1 MSSDGLEF
9 TRLVAGDDL
18 MNGDE
23 AAKKDAP
30 DVASMANDGGRQ
42 RSTIGFPYMDLDDAI
57 EVGRSIHSNVG
68 QGECDDDQLSAWI
81 GLSAKSSG
89 FRVQIYTARM
99 FGVIE
104 TGTSGKMKLSALGRA
119 IVDPSQARAAKVQS
133 FLNVPLY
140 AKVFE
145 NYKGGVLPPAAAFER
160 DIVLLGVAE
169 KQKGRARQV
178 FERAAEQAGFFEQGK
193 NRLVRPGVSDVGG
206 SPPTPPSP
214 PPGGGRGGGGDDDD
228 PPSDRPALIEALV
241 DLLPKP
247 GTSFTIEDLA
257 DWLRAAEG
265 NLRIIYGI
273 KGRITIEA
281 TKGKK

>member
-1 MSSDGLEF
+1 
-9 TRLVAGDDL
+9 

-23 AAKKDAP
+23 TAEKKVMDAASSA
-30 DVASMANDGGRQ
+30 ADGGARQ
-42 RSTIGFPYMDLDDAI
+42 RSSIGFPYMDLDDAI
-57 EVGRSIHSNVG
+57 EVAQAIHGNVG
-68 QGECDDDQLSAWI
+68 QGECDDDQLAAWL

-89 FRVQIYTARM
+89 FRVQVYTARM

-104 TGTSGKMKLSALGRA
+104 PGASGKIKLSGLGRA
-119 IVDPSQARAAKVQS
+119 AVDPNQARSAKVQS

-193 NRLVRPGVSDVGG
+193 NRLVKPGITETGAA
-206 SPPTPPSP
+206 SPPPPP
-214 PPGGGRGGGGDDDD
+214 PPGGGKGGGDGGGDDVD

-241 DLLPKP
+241 DHLPKQGAP
-247 GTSFTIEDLA
+247 FTIEDLA

-273 KGRITIEA
+273 KGRITIEVA
-281 TKGKK
+281 KSKR